1 MQLELIK
8 EQKPDGIFCL
18 YDYAAISVM
27 KAVLS
32 LGLSIPNDIALIG
45 YDNINIS
52 NYCIN
57 TAGGLTDEESSK
69 FYNDI
74 DPLDDGKTRV

>member
-1 MQLELIK
+1 
-8 EQKPDGIFCL
+8 
-18 YDYAAISVM
+18 M

-52 NYCIN
+52 KFLPISLSTIDTLGAEVGRYATETLIN
-57 TAGGLTDEESSK
+57 TILHPDAPVSQKTLKPKLIIREST
-69 FYNDI
+69 NR
-74 DPLDDGKTRV
+74 TNN